1 MAHAPCECFPTHMP
15 LGQDS
20 LYRLRLS
27 QATMTHIGFP
37 DDISRLAWVSELVVT
52 NYTTAVR
59 DWEPVIRRYNSL
71 LAHKVLSSSD
81 TPSTG
86 EIENAGTTDEDKLEK
101 WLEDVDA
108 AYAARQTP
116 DFSFAGYGMHG
127 TTLPTC
133 TGCGSPSAVLRRCG
147 KCNGARYCDA
157 KCVHNSFSLWF
168 SVI

>member
-1 MAHAPCECFPTHMP
+1 MP
-15 LGQDS
+15 LEQDA

-37 DDISRLAWVSELVVT
+37 DDISRLGWVSELVVS

-59 DWEPVIRRYNSL
+59 DWEPVIRRYNGL

-86 EIENAGTTDEDKLEK
+86 EIENADTTGEDKLEK

-108 AYAARQTP
+108 AHAARQTP
-116 DFSFAGYGMHG
+116 DFSFA
-127 TTLPTC
+127 
-133 TGCGSPSAVLRRCG
+133 
-147 KCNGARYCDA
+147 
-157 KCVHNSFSLWF
+157 
-168 SVI
+168 